1 MAVEWKSGKLY
12 RFSQL
17 ELNIS
22 EVKHDNQYKFCKRFF
37 TMTCAFEIPTFFLII
52 SMSRLFNRLTERNHH
67 LSSAAS

>member
-37 TMTCAFEIPTFFLII
+37 YRDLRIWDPDFF
-52 SMSRLFNRLTERNHH
+52 SHH
-67 LSSAAS
+67 FYV